1 MSDGGWISL
10 SPAEFAQ
17 LQQYTDCE
25 YRGWL
30 TPLSSLPVFLSI
42 RGFFLQGLSLFGC
55 SQDSGGLAGNV
66 THTGAQPAV
75 FKGSSTLATFP
86 CWHEEKTPITPTG
99 GSERGERSC
108 FKGKKGPVTTLQW
121 GGDP

>member
-42 RGFFLQGLSLFGC
+42 RGFFLQVLGLFGWFWG
-55 SQDSGGLAGNV
+55 SEGLAGGV
-66 THTGAQPAV
+66 THRGAQPAG
-75 FKGSSTLATFP
+75 FKGSSTLTTFP
-86 CWHEEKTPITPTG
+86 CWHK
-99 GSERGERSC
+99 GENPSYPHWR
-108 FKGKKGPVTTLQW
+108 
-121 GGDP
+121 